1 MPSTPPV
8 AGTGSRAD
16 EDDTFVFVARGM
28 VADDA
33 VLDLVDLAPSTI
45 RIRWSGG
52 HDVSYLSTGQ
62 FLDHWLS
69 RRTAATR
76 ARFGLLRAHKLTGN
90 PVGLLVRDPRIVG
103 SGIRWTLA
111 PPTAACCG
119 NPVRACSS
127 STRRSGRTPAS
138 TLPSRPPAGPI
149 SRASWPS
156 SGRPRRRRSGCRR

>member
-111 PPTAACCG
+111 HADCRVLRESGSCVLVLNPPEWPDARVHTA
-119 NPVRACSS
+119 
-127 STRRSGRTPAS
+127 
-138 TLPSRPPAGPI
+138 
-149 SRASWPS
+149 
-156 SGRPRRRRSGCRR
+156 